1 VALATTVLPEADEN
15 EIMARNRFVALLVA
29 LAPFGIT
36 SLAHAQFQIA
46 SADGNSSLKLG
57 VLTQVQGEWLDTADG
72 SATAQNLFV
81 RRIRLLVGGKLG
93 ERVSLF
99 FDTDSPNLGKGGAD
113 GRKNEATIYVQDL
126 ILTFAASP
134 RWKFDGGMLLLP
146 LAYHTGQSAA
156 TLLGVDYGPYA
167 FLASSPTNCRVGRDY
182 GVETRGYLFNQHLE
196 VRAGVFQGIRGTNA
210 TRPFRSLG
218 RVVWYPLE
226 TQSDYFY
233 TGTTH
238 GKRKLLSIGA
248 SYDRQSDY
256 SSTGADIFFD
266 HPVGGANAITAQVD
280 YWRLDGGSLLSDLP
294 RQHLWFGEAG
304 FYFAAVKLEPFI
316 QVNRRDFADRGLP
329 DEAFGQIGLAYWV
342 HGDKFNV
349 KLGVGRFDKDH
360 APHRTQVVAQFQA
373 LLW

>member
-1 VALATTVLPEADEN
+1 
-15 EIMARNRFVALLVA
+15 
-29 LAPFGIT
+29 
-36 SLAHAQFQIA
+36 
-46 SADGNSSLKLG
+46 
-57 VLTQVQGEWLDTADG
+57 
-72 SATAQNLFV
+72 
-81 RRIRLLVGGKLG
+81 
-93 ERVSLF
+93 
-99 FDTDSPNLGKGGAD
+99 
-113 GRKNEATIYVQDL
+113 
-126 ILTFAASP
+126 
-134 RWKFDGGMLLLP
+134 
-146 LAYHTGQSAA
+146 
-156 TLLGVDYGPYA
+156 VDYGPYA